1 MKKKLLLPL
10 LALLMICSSC
20 FQDNDDTIAT
30 ASVED
35 IQSFIYRGL
44 NFFYLYK
51 EDTPELADDAFA
63 SEEEKNTFLKG
74 YDSPENLFEDL
85 RSPQDRFSL
94 LVDDYI
100 ELENALNGVSLSNG
114 MEFGLVLYPDESGN
128 VFGYVRYILPGTTAQ
143 TVGLKRGDIFNTVD
157 GQQLTENNFSE
168 LLSSNSYVIGL
179 ASFDGT
185 TVVSSTETISLV
197 KTQYAENP
205 ILQSN
210 SLTISGVKVGYLFY
224 SGFTSEYNSQLNAV
238 FAQFK
243 AEGINELVI
252 DLRYN
257 GGGSVRTAT
266 YLASMITGQFANQLL
281 YTEKWNT
288 ERQADYAEDGVFPS
302 SFVNGGEG
310 INSLNLN
317 RVYVLTTSR
326 TASASELIIN
336 SLEPYI
342 NVMQVG
348 GTTTG
353 KFQASFLLYDAPAPG
368 FRRSEAN
375 SGHTYAMLP
384 LVFKTANASGFTDY
398 VNGLVPD
405 IEVFEDYSNLGILGN
420 PSEPLLAAALNNIVP
435 GIAPIREKRNP
446 LKQLSEKNLSSPL
459 YQVMLAE

>member
-1 MKKKLLLPL
+1 MNKKLLLPL
-10 LALLMICSSC
+10 LALSILCSSC

-30 ASVED
+30 ASIED

-63 SEEEKNTFLKG
+63 SEEEKNTFLNG

-168 LLSSNSYVIGL
+168 LLSSNSYAIGL